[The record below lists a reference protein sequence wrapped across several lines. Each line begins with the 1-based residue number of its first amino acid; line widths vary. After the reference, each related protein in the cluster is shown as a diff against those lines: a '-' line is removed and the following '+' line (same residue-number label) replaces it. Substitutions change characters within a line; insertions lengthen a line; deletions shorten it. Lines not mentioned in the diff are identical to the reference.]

1 MPPSPPAYC
10 VYSYWLML
18 WTVLSVLGVP
28 VCPPTTSW
36 IVASTF
42 TTTATM
48 ILPMIPNGLVVGVGS
63 AQPSLRLMVALVEWL
78 FLVVSVARCPFKILD
93 TGSIRLQAVVLMVY
107 GAVTIAAAV
116 DPFDLYF
123 RHAPEWAKGMSIRQ
137 FLMREHTSRMPT
149 KCIPKIYDN
158 K

>member
-1 MPPSPPAYC
+1 MSPSPSVYC

-18 WTVLSVLGVP
+18 WTILSVLGVP
-28 VCPPTTSW
+28 VCPPTASW

-48 ILPMIPNGLVVGVGS
+48 ILPTIPDSPVIGVGS

-93 TGSIRLQAVVLMVY
+93 AASIRLQAVVLMVY
-107 GAVTIAAAV
+107 GMLTVVVAV

-123 RHAPEWAKGMSIRQ
+123 RHAPEWAEGMSIHR
-137 FLMREHTSRMPT
+137 FFMR
-149 KCIPKIYDN
+149 N
-158 K
+158 